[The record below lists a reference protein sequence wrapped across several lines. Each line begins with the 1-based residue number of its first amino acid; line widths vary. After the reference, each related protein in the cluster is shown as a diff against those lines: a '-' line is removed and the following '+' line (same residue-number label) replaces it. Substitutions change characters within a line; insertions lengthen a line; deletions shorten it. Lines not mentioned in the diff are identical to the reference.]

1 VAQATRISSFAIMLR
16 RARRGRQGA
25 IMHKSETI
33 SLLHKASAVDG
44 TDPVETEAEDTSLR
58 SDRLL
63 VEALLKGKTTAVRA
77 ALRSNTPQVIQVV
90 SPSLDW
96 AQAISRTIKRSHAGV
111 RTLTVTELRKDKNEW
126 LVGQLEIDLS
136 EGLHTILSTT
146 PAPGLLP
153 GKVQG
158 AVDLRVELPRIDIA
172 GVNRAI
178 RAFCGQRASGLVPAD
193 IERLDFLDL
202 LFAMRPNSS
211 ARDCV
216 KRIKALAH
224 SYRHD
229 KCAGLKVVGPR
240 LDDLPLPASVRGW
253 ALGCLDELR
262 QVSAGSLH
270 PQQLRFAV
278 LEGPPGTGKTMIA
291 ESLARTAGWR
301 LVSASMGD
309 WFNSSDGH
317 LGGVSKAVVSFFD
330 SVLENDNCVGFI
342 DELDGLPDRA
352 TLDARDRQWWTPV
365 VTLFLKQIDR
375 VRSSGKK
382 VMIIGATNYVD
393 RLDAALLRPLRMEQR
408 VHVPVPETEDEIRA
422 IFAFYLAAEI
432 PASEL
437 SVVASLAHGASP
449 AQIESWVKEARSA
462 AHHFQRDLTIED
474 VIDAV
479 APPDDRD
486 LDEIR
491 AVAIHE
497 AGHATIATTLG
508 IGVTHVS
515 IIARG
520 DSGGVTRTE
529 PAARML
535 NREQLENIVTVLMAG
550 RAADLVLGAHG
561 AHSGAARDI
570 QQASSLL
577 LRGLCEWGL
586 YDTLGQLDPNCA
598 DAFDFVDETV
608 KRLLHRALK
617 LITQH
622 RLEVLALAGEL
633 QVRRFLKGEAAR
645 RILSQTAAAEATIAT
660 AAKPRSR
667 KAAQA
672 SRSAQPTA
680 K

>member
-1 VAQATRISSFAIMLR
+1 MPKFET
-16 RARRGRQGA
+16 
-25 IMHKSETI
+25 KSLTLEDNDFD
-33 SLLHKASAVDG
+33 AADA
-44 TDPVETEAEDTSLR
+44 VETETDDKAAR
-58 SDRLL
+58 PDRLL
-63 VEALLKGKTTAVRA
+63 VETLLKSKIAAVRA
-77 ALRSNTPQVIQVV
+77 ALRSDTPQLIQLI
-90 SPSLDW
+90 SPSQGW
-96 AQAISRTIKRSHAGV
+96 AQAISRTIRHSHAGV
-111 RTLTVTELRKDKNEW
+111 RTLTVTDLRKDKNEW
-126 LVGQLEIDLS
+126 LVGQLQMDLS

-146 PAPGLLP
+146 ASPGLVP
-153 GKVQG
+153 AKVQG
-158 AVDLRVELPRIDIA
+158 AVDLRVELPPIDVA

-178 RAFCGQRASGLVPAD
+178 RLFCGQRASGLIPAD
-193 IERLDFLDL
+193 IERLDFFDL
-202 LFAMRPNSS
+202 VFALRPNSS

-216 KRIKALAH
+216 KRIKALPENR
-224 SYRHD
+224 RHD
-229 KCAGLKVVGPR
+229 KWAGLKVVGPR

-253 ALGCLDELR
+253 ALNCLDELR
-262 QVSAGSLH
+262 QVSAGTLD
-270 PQQLRFAV
+270 PQQLCFSV
-278 LEGPPGTGKTMIA
+278 LEGPPGTGKTTIA
-291 ESLARTAGWR
+291 ESLARTAGWH
-301 LVSASMGD
+301 LVPATMGD

-317 LGGVSKAVVSFFD
+317 LGGVSKAIVAFFD
-330 SVLENDNCVGFI
+330 NVLERDYTVGFI

-393 RLDAALLRPLRMEQR
+393 RLDAALLRPLRMERR
-408 VHVPVPETEDEIRA
+408 VHVSVPETEEELRA
-422 IFAFYLAAEI
+422 IFAYYLAAEI

-437 SVVASLAHGASP
+437 GMVASLAHGASP

-462 AHHFQRDLTIED
+462 AHHSQRELTIDD

-479 APPDDRD
+479 APPDKRD
-486 LDEIR
+486 PDEIR

-497 AGHATIATTLG
+497 AGHAVVATMLG

-529 PAARML
+529 PAGRML
-535 NREQLENIVTVLMAG
+535 NRDQLENIVAVLMAG

-633 QVRRFLKGEAAR
+633 QVRRFLKGEAVRGILDQATTAQVPVNAR
-645 RILSQTAAAEATIAT
+645 PST
-660 AAKPRSR
+660 PGR
-667 KAAQA
+667 KAREAL
-672 SRSAQPTA
+672 SSNLGIA

>member
-1 VAQATRISSFAIMLR
+1 MPKFETKSLTLEDNELDATD
-16 RARRGRQGA
+16 
-25 IMHKSETI
+25 
-33 SLLHKASAVDG
+33 AV
-44 TDPVETEAEDTSLR
+44 EAETDDKVTR
-58 SDRLL
+58 PDRLL
-63 VEALLKGKTTAVRA
+63 VEALLKGKIGAVRT
-77 ALRSNTPQVIQVV
+77 ALRSDTPQLIHVI
-90 SPSLDW
+90 SPSLGW
-96 AQAISRTIKRSHAGV
+96 AQAISRTIKRSHSAV
-111 RTLTVTELRKDKNEW
+111 RTLTVTDLRKDKNEW
-126 LVGQLEIDLS
+126 LVGQLQIDLS

-146 PAPGLLP
+146 ASPGLVP
-153 GKVQG
+153 AKVHG
-158 AVDLRVELPRIDIA
+158 AVDLRLELPPIDVA

-178 RAFCGQRASGLVPAD
+178 RLFCGQRAIGLVRAD
-193 IERLDFLDL
+193 LERLDFLDL
-202 LFAMRPNSS
+202 VFALRPKSS

-216 KRIKALAH
+216 KRIKALAQSH
-224 SYRHD
+224 WHD
-229 KCAGLKVVGPR
+229 KGAGMKLGGPR

-253 ALGCLDELR
+253 ALNCLDECR
-262 QVSAGSLH
+262 QVSDGSLE
-270 PQQLRFAV
+270 PEQLRFAV
-278 LEGPPGTGKTMIA
+278 LEGPPGTGKTLIA

-301 LVSASMGD
+301 LVTATMGD

-317 LGGVSKAVVSFFD
+317 PGGVSKAIVSFFD
-330 SVLENDNCVGFI
+330 SVLESEEVVGFI
-342 DELDGLPDRA
+342 DEIDALPDRNS
-352 TLDARDRQWWTPV
+352 LDARDRQWWVPV

-382 VMIIGATNYVD
+382 VMIIGATNYAD

-408 VHVPVPETEDEIRA
+408 VHVPVPETEEELKA
-422 IFAFYLAAEI
+422 IFAYYLAAEI

-437 SVVASLAHGASP
+437 SVVASLAHGTSP

-462 AHHFQRDLTIED
+462 AHHSQRELTIED
-474 VIDAV
+474 VVDAV

-486 LDEIR
+486 PEEIR

-497 AGHATIATTLG
+497 AGHAFVATTLG

-529 PAARML
+529 AAGRML
-535 NREQLENIVTVLMAG
+535 NREDVENMVTVLMAG

-586 YDTLGQLDPNCA
+586 YDTLGQLDPNCS
-598 DAFDFVDETV
+598 DAFDFVDEAV
-608 KRLLHRALK
+608 KAQLHRALQ

-622 RLEVLALAGEL
+622 RLQVLALAGEL
-633 QVRRFLKGEAAR
+633 QTKRFLKGEAVR
-645 RILSQTAAAEATIAT
+645 RILAQTAAPEANAT
-660 AAKPRSR
+660 AAAKPRNR
-667 KAAQA
+667 KADKV
-672 SRSAQPTA
+672 SRSAQATA